1 MGKKILVMDDKP
13 PIRILMEH
21 ILGDLKNQG
30 VELLLAAGGEEGLKL
45 ALDERPDLIFLDV
58 KMPYLSG
65 YEICQ
70 RVKAVHGETY
80 VILLTGQTVDERHSA
95 EAGVDEYIT
104 KPFHTNYILERV
116 TTVLGLDS

>member
-1 MGKKILVMDDKP
+1 MNKKILVMDDKP

-21 ILGDLKNQG
+21 ILGDLRNQG
-30 VELLLAAGGEEGLKL
+30 VELLLAAGGEEGLRL
-45 ALDERPDLIFLDV
+45 ALDERPDLILLDV
-58 KMPYLSG
+58 RMPYLSG

-70 RVKAVHGETY
+70 RVKAVHSETY
-80 VILLTGQTVDERHSA
+80 VILLTGQRVDERHSA

-104 KPFHTNYILERV
+104 KPFHPNYILERV